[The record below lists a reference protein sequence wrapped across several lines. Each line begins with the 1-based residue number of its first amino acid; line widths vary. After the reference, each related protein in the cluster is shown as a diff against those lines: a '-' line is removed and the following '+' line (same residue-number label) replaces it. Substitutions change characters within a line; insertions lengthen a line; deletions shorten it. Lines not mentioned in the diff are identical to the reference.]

1 MPTASVFPR
10 APARRKSGVSAVWIS
25 NPPVHRQDIPKHW
38 TSCVPGGAVGFTAL
52 TEQLGLKL
60 VSTRGPVDAIVIDHV
75 EQPSPN

>member
-10 APARRKSGVSAVWIS
+10 APARPKSGISAVWIS
-25 NPPVHRQDIPKHW
+25 NPPVHGQDIPKHW
-38 TSCVPGGAVGFTAL
+38 TSCVPGGAVRFTAL